1 MSNLK
6 VILDT
11 NVILRSISRRSTF
24 SVLLDKIYNG
34 DFEVYVTNDILL
46 EYEEKISD
54 IFSRETAELVL
65 GALTLLPNVKKVDVH
80 FQLRLIRSDLDD
92 NKFVDCAFA
101 ANSHY
106 LVSNDRH
113 FDALKQVDF
122 PIINVI
128 SLEKF
133 IDLIS

>member
-54 IFSRETAELVL
+54 IFSKETAELVL
-65 GALTLLPNVKKVDVH
+65 GALTLLPNVKKVEVH
-80 FQLRLIRSDLDD
+80 FQLGLIRSDSDD